1 MKKYV
6 LAFDFG
12 ASSGRAMVGQYDA
25 GKLVVEEVHRFPNYP
40 KEVAGEYAWD
50 LAYLFEQIL
59 EGIRQATK
67 RYPIASIGI
76 DTWGVDIGL
85 LDAAGNLL
93 APPRSY
99 RDPYT
104 QGMLEKVA
112 EKIPLKELYQRTGN
126 QLMPINTLFQLMA
139 LKEQKP
145 ALMEKVAKILWM
157 PDLFNYLLTGEIAAE
172 RSIASTAQMVNVRTK
187 NWDTQLLEILDL
199 NPDWLPP
206 LVQEGNVLG
215 RLKPELG
222 FEAIPVINICAHD
235 TASAVVS
242 VPSKQNFLF
251 ISCGTWSLV
260 GTEIKA
266 PVTNEKAFSY
276 NLTNESGINQTTRFL
291 KNCTGLWI
299 IQEVKRQLA
308 AQGKDYSYEEMMAL
322 ADRAPAFQTFI
333 DTDDEC
339 FIAPGQMIERIQTF
353 AHQTNQRIPQSDGE
367 VIRCVYESLAM
378 KYKYTLLEIID
389 ALQSEFDTINI
400 LGGGAQATILCQMVA
415 DASNLRVC
423 AGPVEA
429 TAIGNMAVQLQ
440 AQGVFKDVL
449 EIREWVKA
457 IADVKYYYP
466 TEENA
471 KWERQFSTYQKILKI
486 NQETKEQ

>member
-12 ASSGRAMVGQYDA
+12 ASSGRAMVGQYAA

-40 KEVAGEYAWD
+40 KEIAGEYAWD
-50 LAYLFEQIL
+50 VAYLFEQII
-59 EGIRQATK
+59 EGITQATK
-67 RYPIASIGI
+67 RYPISSIGI

-85 LDAAGNLL
+85 LDGEGNLL

-112 EKIPLKELYQRTGN
+112 QKIPLKELYQRTGN
-126 QLMPINTLFQLMA
+126 QLMAINTLFQLMA

-145 ALMEKVAKILWM
+145 ALVEKTAKILWM
-157 PDLFNYLLTGEIAAE
+157 PDLFNYLLTGEMAAE
-172 RSIASTAQMVNVRTK
+172 RSIASTSQMINTQTGD
-187 NWDTQLLEILDL
+187 WDAKLLETLGL
-199 NPDWLPP
+199 NPAWLPP
-206 LVQEGNVLG
+206 LVKEGNILG
-215 RLKPELG
+215 TLKPELG

-242 VPSKQNFLF
+242 VPSSQNFLF

-260 GTEIKA
+260 GTEVA
-266 PVTNEKAFSY
+266 TPVTNEKAFAY

-299 IQEVKRQLA
+299 IQEVKRQFA
-308 AQGKDYSYEEMMAL
+308 EQGKDYSYDQMVKLAL
-322 ADRAPAFQTFI
+322 EAPAFQTLI
-333 DTDDEC
+333 DTDDER
-339 FIAPGQMIERIQTF
+339 FIAPGQMIVRIQAF
-353 AHQTNQRIPQSDGE
+353 ASQTNQVIPRTDGE
-367 VIRCVYESLAM
+367 IIRCVYESLAM
-378 KYKYTLLEIID
+378 KYKYTFLEIID
-389 ALQSEFDTINI
+389 ALQGEFDTINI

-415 DASNLRVC
+415 DATNLRVC

-429 TAIGNMAVQLQ
+429 TAIGNIAVQLQ
-440 AQGVFKDVL
+440 AQGIFKDVT
-449 EIREWVKA
+449 EIREWVKT
-457 IADVKYYYP
+457 IAAVNYYYP